1 MVGERVLQGLTC
13 TAVSDAA
20 VLTLALML
28 NPDTELEHDA
38 PTQTVPKAGV
48 PTATLTLLPANKFD
62 VITSAQAALPL
73 GVQMSTDVGLAAGV
87 LPQVGPELGLGFT
100 AKLGQAS
107 LLLNA
112 DYGPVQNSTLPE
124 RLKMGG
130 RLWTA
135 SLSLIGC
142 WTPRGQTIAIG
153 PCIGSALTRLEGRGL
168 GVLNP
173 QGGVV
178 YWLSP
183 AVGVH
188 FGVRLHSRLSLRL
201 LAMGLVP
208 IDRPRVYLDDLGEVH
223 RPASIAA
230 RVQIGVVVDIL

>member
-13 TAVSDAA
+13 AAVSDAA

-28 NPDTELEHDA
+28 NPDTVLERDA
-38 PTQTVPKAGV
+38 PTQTAPKAAA
-48 PTATLTLLPANKFD
+48 ATGKLTLLPAKNFELIDSVKA
-62 VITSAQAALPL
+62 VLPL
-73 GVQMSTDVGLAAGV
+73 GVQLSSEVGLAVGV
-87 LPQVGPELGLGFT
+87 LPQVGPELGLGATFT
-100 AKLGQAS
+100 LGQAS

-112 DYGPVQNSTLPE
+112 DYGPGQNSTLAE
-124 RLKMGG
+124 RPKMGG

-135 SLSLIGC
+135 SLGLIGC
-142 WTPRGQTIAIG
+142 WTRRGQTFAFG
-153 PCIGSALTRLEGRGL
+153 PCVGSTLTRLEGKGL

-208 IDRPRVYLDDLGEVH
+208 VDRPKVYLDDLGEIH
-223 RPASIAA
+223 RPACIAG
-230 RVQIGVVVDIL
+230 RVQIGVVVDLR